1 MKYFADFMLTD
12 SIRQKI
18 QEAQQKHV
26 AIGSKVRFSAA
37 ECFEMNRQFIKQSK
51 LSPDSIMQLAI
62 QLTFYKLFKEFVPSY
77 ESCSTAAFLKVK
89 LNSFHKLSKFSYST
103 VHE

>member
-1 MKYFADFMLTD
+1 MKYFVEFMLTD

-18 QEAQQKHV
+18 QEAQARHV
-26 AIGSKVRFSAA
+26 AVGSSVCFSSA
-37 ECFEMNRQFIKQSK
+37 EYFEMNREIIKQSQ

-89 LNSFHKLSKFSYST
+89 LSSFVSL
-103 VHE
+103 